1 MLLSGFLSAAA
12 LLMVAPNDAT
22 EIIGGKE
29 VKPHSLPY
37 MALLVKNKPHCG
49 GVLINPQW
57 VLTAAHCNDPKSVWL
72 GVHAIDKSETA
83 SRQIRN
89 VQIKVPHP
97 LYERKSKVN
106 DLMLLKLE
114 KPVKKTKT
122 VKCLEL
128 PGKAKDPKAGSR
140 CLVAGWGR
148 TSNENKNMSNV
159 LMSVDVTIIDRK
171 KCNSAEYY
179 NRKPVITAGMIC
191 AGSNG
196 KKVTDTCK
204 GDSGGPLVCKGTLM
218 GITSFGPKCCGL
230 MKPPGVYSFLSM
242 EQLEWI
248 RKIMAENEM

>member
-1 MLLSGFLSAAA
+1 MFCKRYVHYISTFSERSY
-12 LLMVAPNDAT
+12 DAT

-37 MALLVKNKPHCG
+37 MALLTIEIPDCG

-57 VLTAAHCNDPKSVWL
+57 VLTAAHCHDPKSVWL

-196 KKVTDTCK
+196 KKVTDTCN
-204 GDSGGPLVCKGTLM
+204 GDSGGPLVCKETLV
-218 GITSFGPKCCGL
+218 GITSFGPEYCGQL
-230 MKPPGVYSFLSM
+230 KIPGVYSFLSM

-248 RKIMAENEM
+248 RKTIAENEM